1 MIAPFLACRNI
12 SVKWSDRRVLHDIT
26 FELPKGKRLVIAGET
41 GSGKSSLLKII
52 GGLLQPLTGSIVLEG
67 RRIEGPDEKLV
78 PGHNTIAYL
87 SQQFELP
94 RFLRVEQIFSYAN
107 TLTGE
112 SADSLYKLC
121 QVDHLL
127 QRNTDELSGGEKQ
140 RIALARL
147 LTTSP
152 TLLLL
157 DEPFAHLDM
166 DHKNTLKQV
175 VADVSNALDMT
186 CIMVS
191 HNPEDT
197 LPWADHVIVLRAGS
211 IIQQGSPRQI
221 YLEPDDEYVAGL
233 FGNYSSMD
241 IAGESL
247 LLRPEQVRI
256 FTDNS
261 GTVGGKVIDVLF
273 FGSYSL
279 AQIET
284 DTGDLVLA
292 TISPG
297 QSISKDQKVTVSWD
311 ADAYKKPTN

>member
-1 MIAPFLACRNI
+1 MNVPFLKCRNI
-12 SVKWSDRRVLHDIT
+12 SLKWSDRPVLHDIT
-26 FELPKGKRLVIAGET
+26 FELSKDKRLVIAGET

-52 GGLLQPLTGSIVLEG
+52 AGLLQPLTGSIFLEG

-78 PGHNTIAYL
+78 PGHNAVAYL

-112 SADSLYKLC
+112 SADNLYKLC

-152 TLLLL
+152 ALLLL

-175 VADVSNALDMT
+175 VADVSNALDMA

-197 LPWADHVIVLRAGS
+197 LPWADHVIVLRAGG

-221 YLEPDDEYVAGL
+221 YFEPNDEYVAGL
-233 FGNYSSMD
+233 FGNYSMID
-241 IAGESL
+241 TAVESL

-256 FTDNS
+256 HTDNS
-261 GTVGGKVIDVLF
+261 GMISGKVIDVLF

-279 AQIET
+279 ARIGT
-284 DTGDLVLA
+284 DAGDMVLA
-292 TISPG
+292 TISSG
-297 QSISKDQKVTVSWD
+297 QSISKDQKVALSWD
-311 ADAYKKPTN
+311 A